1 MFLLHTLLTLTLL
14 PHLALTAPPPLKP
27 SIQIPR
33 PFIYTHAPYTINYT
47 STTLHHQP
55 GTTTT
60 THNFLTAL
68 EQALTHLQSLRTQA
82 HALPS
87 DPIPGNS
94 FTFQVQLDRQAPQY
108 RRSPRSIRFTMQGR
122 FTLMLALA
130 LKYQEV
136 GVALRGLLAY
146 AEAERGQVTM
156 CGWTV
161 AELGPYADV
170 WVARG
175 RVDLIPYIAG
185 ERRGDG
191 GILKFW

>member
-1 MFLLHTLLTLTLL
+1 
-14 PHLALTAPPPLKP
+14 
-27 SIQIPR
+27 
-33 PFIYTHAPYTINYT
+33 
-47 STTLHHQP
+47 
-55 GTTTT
+55 
-60 THNFLTAL
+60 
-68 EQALTHLQSLRTQA
+68 
-82 HALPS
+82 
-87 DPIPGNS
+87 
-94 FTFQVQLDRQAPQY
+94 
-108 RRSPRSIRFTMQGR
+108 MQGR
-122 FTLMLALA
+122 FTLMPALA

-185 ERRGDG
+185 EGGADG

>member
-1 MFLLHTLLTLTLL
+1 MFLPYTLVTIILL
-14 PHLALTAPPPLKP
+14 PNLVLTAPPPLAP
-27 SIQIPR
+27 SVQVR
-33 PFIYTHAPYTINYT
+33 QPFIYTHAPYTINYT
-47 STTLHHQP
+47 STTPPHQP

-108 RRSPRSIRFTMQGR
+108 RRTPRSIRFTMQGR
-122 FTLMLALA
+122 FTLMPALA

-146 AEAERGQVTM
+146 AEAGRGQVAM

-175 RVDLIPYIAG
+175 RVEMMPYIGGWGG
-185 ERRGDG
+185 EVTGEV
-191 GILKFW
+191 

>member
-14 PHLALTAPPPLKP
+14 PYLALTAPPPLA
-27 SIQIPR
+27 SGIQIPR

-47 STTLHHQP
+47 STTLHHHP
-55 GTTTT
+55 GTSTT

-68 EQALTHLQSLRTQA
+68 EQALLHLESLRAQA

-87 DPIPGNS
+87 DPILGNS
-94 FTFQVQLDRQAPQY
+94 FTYEVQLDRQAPQY
-108 RRSPRSIRFTMQGR
+108 RRNPRSIRFTMQGR
-122 FTLMLALA
+122 FTLMPALA

-146 AEAERGQVTM
+146 AEAGRGQVTM
-156 CGWTV
+156 CGWT
-161 AELGPYADV
+161 AADLGPFADI

-175 RVDLIPYIAG
+175 RVELIAYIVGGGQVAG
-185 ERRGDG
+185 
-191 GILKFW
+191 F